1 MSGNVHTNASSW
13 AETPLERVSPNQV
26 GLDVKKLAELYQ
38 FLARP
43 DMGLHSFMI
52 LRHGKVAC
60 EGFWAPYAPEK
71 PHTLFSASKTFTGLA
86 VGFAVQEGKLSL
98 EDRVVDWFPERLP
111 SKHCENMEKMKVK
124 HLLTMSTGFAKDP
137 HDFPWPRPDD
147 VLATGPHCCHQG
159 VELPQIDWV
168 RNFFNHYVA
177 YEPGTEFVYCTHGT
191 YMLSVIV
198 QKAVGETVSQYLNRK
213 LFTPMG
219 ISNPSWETG
228 PDGYSVGGWGLMLT
242 TEQLAKVGQMML
254 DGGRWEGKEILS
266 PHWIKDAT
274 SVHVTMEH
282 LDEPDIA
289 GYGYQMWI
297 DRREGCYLFRG
308 AFGQICAVIPG
319 KDMVIAYTGGSDSQ
333 ARRDAWEK
341 IWELAVESAGT
352 ENLSTGED
360 DELKDV
366 LASLS
371 IPTAQ
376 GRPSWQVPEAAQ
388 WSGKVYVFGDNRLNF
403 SKFSMTFAQQ
413 AGQPDFLTL
422 GLAGESFT
430 VPVGYRTW
438 LRGKTCV
445 KTEQTDTDV
454 SIIFEHV
461 SCSGAWENNTYHL
474 VMCFDETSYINTISV
489 TFLPGGVLIQ
499 HRRNCTFFSAVNADL
514 TGVEL
519 PEKAQ

>member
-1 MSGNVHTNASSW
+1 MSGNVCHTAPIPQG
-13 AETPLERVSPNQV
+13 AERPLERVSPGAV
-26 GLDVKKLAELYQ
+26 GLDPKKLAQLYE

-43 DMGLHSFMI
+43 DMGLHSFLV

-60 EGFWAPYAPEK
+60 EGYWTPYAPEK

-111 SKHCENMEKMKVK
+111 ARTCENMEKMKVK

-177 YEPGTEFVYCTHGT
+177 YEPGSEFVYCTHGS

-213 LFTPMG
+213 LFAPLG
-219 ISNPSWETG
+219 IPDPSWETG

-254 DGGRWEGKEILS
+254 SGGRWEGKEILS
-266 PHWIKDAT
+266 QRWIQDAT
-274 SVHVTMEH
+274 SVHVTMDH
-282 LDEPDIA
+282 LDEPHIA
-289 GYGYQMWI
+289 GYGYQLWI
-297 DRREGCYLFRG
+297 DEREGCYLFRG

-319 KDMVIAYTGGSDSQ
+319 RDMVISYTGGSDSLP
-333 ARRDAWEK
+333 RREAWEM
-341 IWELAVESAGT
+341 IWELAVEPAGE
-352 ENLSTGED
+352 ENCSIDRE
-360 DELKDV
+360 ERLKEV
-366 LASLS
+366 IAGLA

-376 GRPSWQVPEAAQ
+376 GQPSWQVPQAER
-388 WSGKVYVFGDNRLNF
+388 WSGKRYVFGDNRLNF
-403 SKFSMTFAQQ
+403 THFSMKFAQTPGQ
-413 AGQPDFLTL
+413 ADELTL
-422 GLAGESFT
+422 GLGGKEFT
-430 VPVGYRTW
+430 VPVGYGTW
-438 LRGKTCV
+438 LRGKSCV
-445 KTEQTDTDV
+445 TTEETDTDV
-454 SIIFEHV
+454 SILFENV
-461 SCSGAWENNTYHL
+461 SCSGAWEGEEYHVVL
-474 VMCFDETSYINTISV
+474 CFDETSYINTISV
-489 TFLPGGVLIQ
+489 TFLPGGVVLR

-514 TGVEL
+514 TGVEQ
-519 PEKAQ
+519 PA